1 MTPDEVQRA
10 LHGEAK
16 NQILPEFARDKWNL
30 NIANVKIQADNDVLN
45 MDVHFLFDKSE
56 KLPGVTMV
64 LAPSDR
70 GLILTDIPFDYF
82 EKQLSAK
89 YGPPTFQ
96 KTPDIT
102 SDQQIH
108 QLVWNLRFTTVTLD
122 QLRFVNSSNWGA
134 NMFSVFYEPTRRT
147 DVP

>member
-56 KLPGVTMV
+56 KFSGVTCPRSICIRNRAGSNNLFTAAHPGSV
-64 LAPSDR
+64 RAAQSIVAAGNTPS
-70 GLILTDIPFDYF
+70 
-82 EKQLSAK
+82 
-89 YGPPTFQ
+89 
-96 KTPDIT
+96 
-102 SDQQIH
+102 
-108 QLVWNLRFTTVTLD
+108 
-122 QLRFVNSSNWGA
+122 
-134 NMFSVFYEPTRRT
+134 
-147 DVP
+147 